1 MRLRLALLIVSLAA
15 PLPAVAVS
23 QPPAPGQPG
32 AATPATSPSQ
42 DPGVEGRPV
51 AGVRFVLDGE
61 PISDPALDALID
73 IEPGRPLDPG
83 QVRSSIE
90 HLVHLGRFA
99 SIDVLAE
106 PAAGGVTVRLDLT
119 SVQRI
124 VDVDVEGELRPFDDE
139 ITRAVRERLGSD
151 ALASRASE
159 ALAAAQDVLGA
170 RGYLQPALS
179 TRIDAT
185 DRREVVTLVVTGTP
199 GPRWQIRQL
208 TITGLPEA
216 EQPAVAAALELR
228 PGAPYDVRE
237 VDARV
242 QRYTEQLRAAGYYE
256 AVVRTTPV
264 PGQGQATIDLT
275 VDVTRGPLVSLTF
288 EGDPLP
294 EAVRRDLV
302 PVREEA
308 SVDEDLLEDSRA
320 RITTWLQE
328 RGFWRARVSYSRRQ
342 TESGLEVVFT
352 IARGRE
358 YRVQDLVLGGAQ
370 ALPETTLRE
379 QIEIG
384 TGDVFS
390 PAILAAGVNAI
401 VQLYQNSGFPAVR
414 VEQALVDVST
424 PSLSTDVP
432 GALEI
437 RLRVVEGARATLSRI
452 GFEGVQSLDEQVL
465 RSLLTIEAGQ
475 PLSTAAVVASRE
487 AVLRRYLD
495 EGYRQAQIEA
505 RLDTGTAPGEI
516 AVTFVLTEGRQTIVD
531 RILVI
536 GNVRTSEDTIRRELR
551 IASGQP
557 FGLSRVFESQRRLT
571 ALGLFRSVRIV
582 DVGEAN
588 VSAHDVVV
596 TVEEA
601 PVTTVGY
608 GAGLQ
613 GGQRLRTVN
622 ASGEVGESFEIAGRG
637 FFEAGRRNLWGKNRS
652 VNVFL
657 RASVR
662 PRDYPGDPERD
673 GTGLA
678 FNEYRVLGT
687 WREPRAFLDSANL
700 DVTAFV
706 EQAIRSSFSFRRQQ
720 ARVDWSR
727 LFGEHTTFVARY
739 GVGRTELFDARIDPE
754 DQLIVDRLFPQVRI
768 SSVTNSVL
776 RDTRDDPLDP
786 GRGSFVGVDG
796 ELAGRSIGSEVGF
809 AKTLLQGFLYRRL
822 PGPRRIVVAGGARL
836 GLARGLRREVPRVGD
851 DGQELVG
858 PDGQPL
864 VDVVTDLPAAE
875 RFFAGGANTVR
886 GFAEDRLGEPATLDR
901 NGLPTGGNALVVFNG
916 EVRVPVW
923 RGLVAAA
930 FVDAGNVF
938 LRVSDLD
945 LGGIR
950 ATTGFGV
957 RYLSPIGPIRVDLGF
972 KLDRQTF
979 ANGTREGRTALHIT
993 VGQAF

>member
-1 MRLRLALLIVSLAA
+1 MRHAIAGLLVCLLPFAAA
-15 PLPAVAVS
+15 PVAAQSAAAARGAPAASVQDDAGPLGQTVTGVLLVLDGVAVS
-23 QPPAPGQPG
+23 DPSLAQLLDV
-32 AATPATSPSQ
+32 AA
-42 DPGVEGRPV
+42 
-51 AGVRFVLDGE
+51 
-61 PISDPALDALID
+61 
-73 IEPGRPLDPG
+73 GRPLEASE
-83 QVRSSIE
+83 VRSTIE

-99 SIDVLAE
+99 SVDVLAE
-106 PAAGGVTVRLDLT
+106 PAPGGVLVRIELT
-119 SVQRI
+119 SAQRI
-124 VDVDVEGELRPFDDE
+124 GDVHVEGDLRPFDDA
-139 ITRAVRERLGSD
+139 ITRAVRARLGN
-151 ALASRASE
+151 AAPAARAQE
-159 ALAAAQDVLGA
+159 ALTVAQEVLGE
-170 RGYLQPALS
+170 RGYLQPTLS
-179 TRIDAT
+179 TRLET
-185 DRREVVTLVVTGTP
+185 TSRREVARLVVTGTP
-199 GPRWQIRQL
+199 GPRWEIRRVV
-208 TITGLPEA
+208 ITGLPEG
-216 EQPAVAAALELR
+216 EQADAAATLGLR
-228 PGAPYDVRE
+228 PGAPYDVRDIE
-237 VDARV
+237 SRV
-242 QRYTEQLRAAGYYE
+242 QRYTERLRAAGYYE

-264 PGQGQATIDLT
+264 PGPGTAAIDLT
-275 VDVTRGPLVSLTF
+275 VDVARGALVSLRF
-288 EGDPLP
+288 EGDALP
-294 EAVRRDLV
+294 EAARRELV

-320 RITTWLQE
+320 RIVTWLQD
-328 RGFWRARVSYSRRQ
+328 RGYWRARVSYSRRQ
-342 TESGLEVVFT
+342 TESGVEVVFT
-352 IARGRE
+352 ITRGRL
-358 YRVQDLVLGGAQ
+358 YRVAALVIGGVN
-370 ALPETTLRE
+370 ALPEPALR
-379 QIEIG
+379 QRLPIEP
-384 TGDVFS
+384 GDAFS
-390 PAILAAGVNAI
+390 PSVLAAGLASI
-401 VQLYQNSGFPAVR
+401 RQLYQDSGFPSVA
-414 VEQALVDVST
+414 VEQALVDVSV
-424 PSLSTDVP
+424 PSLSTDVD
-432 GALEI
+432 GAIDI
-437 RLRVVEGARATLSRI
+437 RLRIVEGARATVGPV
-452 GFEGVQSLDEQVL
+452 GFDGVQALDEDVL
-465 RSLLTIEAGQ
+465 RGLLTIAPGQ
-475 PLSTAAVVASRE
+475 PFSSAAVVASRE

-505 RLDTGTAPGEI
+505 RLDTGPTPGAI
-516 AVTFVLTEGRQTIVD
+516 AVTYVLTEGRQTIVD
-531 RILVI
+531 RILIV

-551 IASGQP
+551 FARGQP

-571 ALGLFRSVRIV
+571 ALGLFRSVRIA
-582 DVGEAN
+582 DVGQPN
-588 VSAHDVVV
+588 VDAHDVIV

-613 GGQRLRTVN
+613 GGQRLRTVDD
-622 ASGEVGESFEIAGRG
+622 SGQVDEAFEFAARG

-652 VNVFL
+652 ANVFL

-678 FNEYRVLGT
+678 LNEYRVLGT

-727 LFGEHTTFVARY
+727 LFGDDVTFVARY

-822 PGPRRIVVAGGARL
+822 PGGRRIVVAGGARL
-836 GLARGLRREVPRVGD
+836 GLARGLPREVVRLGD

-858 PDGQPL
+858 PGGEPL

-886 GFAEDRLGEPATLDR
+886 GFAEDRLGAPATLDR
-901 NGLPTGGNALVVFNG
+901 NGLPTGGNALIVFNS

-945 LGGIR
+945 LGAIR